1 MASLQVVPREDRHP
15 MAPLLATV
23 DLLPTEQ
30 WAATAALLV
39 ALVVPHI
46 LVAPHTLVAPHIL
59 AAHLI
64 PVQEPHLLAPPQDR
78 LDQQELPTTGLPQI
92 SKNYKIPSMLWRSE
106 ECKEI
111 QDTAK
116 HEPYTS
122 L

>member
-1 MASLQVVPREDRHP
+1 MASLQVVPREDRHQ

-39 ALVVPHI
+39 ALVVPHT
-46 LVAPHTLVAPHIL
+46 LVAPHTL